1 MPNTRPEKAE
11 LIENLRIYL
20 ENEQRQEN
28 ILIAG
33 DFNLV
38 TDEQDRSPPHSDDPR
53 LVDSWTVIETRND
66 LIDRWQLTHENKRQ
80 FIYNQNN
87 SLG

>member
-1 MPNTRPEKAE
+1 
-11 LIENLRIYL
+11 LIENLKTHL
-20 ENEQRQEN
+20 KNKQKQEN

-53 LVDSWTVIETRND
+53 LVDSWTVIETKND
-66 LIDRWQLTHENKRQ
+66 LIDGW
-80 FIYNQNN
+80 
-87 SLG
+87 